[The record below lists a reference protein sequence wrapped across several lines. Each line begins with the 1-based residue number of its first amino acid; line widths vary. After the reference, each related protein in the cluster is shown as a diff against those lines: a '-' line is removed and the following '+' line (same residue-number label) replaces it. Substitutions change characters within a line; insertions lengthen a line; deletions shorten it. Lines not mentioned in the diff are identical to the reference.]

1 MKTTTVPAQITT
13 IEDKIAGNL
22 TLQQIILMG
31 GPIFIDFAI
40 YVALPH
46 TLKLNA
52 YKLILMVIVTASA
65 NILAIRVKSK
75 ILLIWALTIFRY
87 NARPRYYVFRK
98 SSPYL
103 RNEAPSAIDEPEPQT
118 TSSVRQATQQDSVQL
133 SEEDIFKLER
143 ILENPS
149 TDLSF
154 TTSRKGGLHVSISE
168 VE

>member
-13 IEDKIAGNL
+13 VEDKIAGNL
-22 TLQQIILMG
+22 TLQQMVLLG

-52 YKLILMVIVTASA
+52 YKLILMGIITASA

-75 ILLIWALTIFRY
+75 ILLIWTLTIFRY
-87 NARPRYYVFRK
+87 NVRPRYYVFSK
-98 SSPYL
+98 SSSYL
-103 RNEAPSAIDEPEPQT
+103 RNEAPPAIDESEPLT
-118 TSSVRQATQQDSVQL
+118 TSSSKQTIPQDSTQL
-133 SEEDIFKLER
+133 SEEDIIKLDR
-143 ILENPS
+143 ILANPLA
-149 TDLSF
+149 DLSF
-154 TTSRKGGLHVSISE
+154 TTTRKGGLYVSISE